1 MKKDISNKLKSIQPS
16 VTLAITA
23 KAKSLKAQG
32 VDIIGFGAGE
42 PDFRTPKHIRDA
54 AINAIEN
61 ESEITEISENISLL
75 AYKKVLESYTYKNEK
90 KYRAMLLSGVKNQ
103 N

>member
-1 MKKDISNKLKSIQPS
+1 MRKDISNKLKSIQPS

-23 KAKSLKAQG
+23 KAKSLKAQS

-54 AINAIEN
+54 AIDAIEN
-61 ESEITEISENISLL
+61 ESIG
-75 AYKKVLESYTYKNEK
+75 YT
-90 KYRAMLLSGVKNQ
+90 A
-103 N
+103 

>member
-32 VDIIGFGAGE
+32 VDIIGFGVGNQILE
-42 PDFRTPKHIRDA
+42 LQ
-54 AINAIEN
+54 
-61 ESEITEISENISLL
+61 NI
-75 AYKKVLESYTYKNEK
+75 
-90 KYRAMLLSGVKNQ
+90 
-103 N
+103 